1 MDAHIVGEGSPAA
14 DLHTAFSWRGFR
26 YVVVRTAGAAHFSG
40 KLEDIYARW
49 SYVDAEEMAEVSF
62 GGSGAEL
69 LRDIV
74 AMVKRTQ
81 RSNMVSGLPTDCPTR
96 CAQPRPRRPMRQKY
110 EQVMTAVVW
119 SVRQGEAW
127 MAGGRDV
134 DGSRGDAQPQHSID
148 PRPVLGDHRGCPGCR
163 PALRRRLRA
172 RRRPMRE

>member
-1 MDAHIVGEGSPAA
+1 MDAHIVGENSPAA

-81 RSNMVSGLPTDCPTR
+81 RSNMVSALPTDCPTR
-96 CAQPRPRRPMRQKY
+96 CVQPRPGL
-110 EQVMTAVVW
+110 
-119 SVRQGEAW
+119 SVRQKHEF
-127 MAGGRDV
+127 
-134 DGSRGDAQPQHSID
+134 
-148 PRPVLGDHRGCPGCR
+148 
-163 PALRRRLRA
+163 
-172 RRRPMRE
+172 

>member
-1 MDAHIVGEGSPAA
+1 MDAHIVGEGSPTA

-49 SYVDAEEMAEVSF
+49 SYVDAEEMSEVSF

-96 CAQPRPRRPMRQKY
+96 CAQPSPCRSMRQKH
-110 EQVMTAVVW
+110 E
-119 SVRQGEAW
+119 RQAC
-127 MAGGRDV
+127 V
-134 DGSRGDAQPQHSID
+134 PNS
-148 PRPVLGDHRGCPGCR
+148 CPC
-163 PALRRRLRA
+163 LRV
-172 RRRPMRE
+172 PCCHK

>member
-49 SYVDAEEMAEVSF
+49 SYVDAEEMSEVSF

-96 CAQPRPRRPMRQKY
+96 CVQPRPRRSMRQKH
-110 EQVMTAVVW
+110 E
-119 SVRQGEAW
+119 RQAC
-127 MAGGRDV
+127 V
-134 DGSRGDAQPQHSID
+134 PNS
-148 PRPVLGDHRGCPGCR
+148 CPC
-163 PALRRRLRA
+163 LRV
-172 RRRPMRE
+172 PCCHK